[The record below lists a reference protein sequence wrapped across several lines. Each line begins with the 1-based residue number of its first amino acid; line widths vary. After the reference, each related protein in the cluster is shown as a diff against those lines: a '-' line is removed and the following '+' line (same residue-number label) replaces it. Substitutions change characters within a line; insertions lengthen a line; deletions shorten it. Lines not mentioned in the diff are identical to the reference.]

1 MPVIYEPKG
10 KAREYSPQALNLYL
24 SCAHKCLYCYA
35 PSALQKQRESYFCV
49 PQPRKDVI
57 ANLKKEASKASK
69 EQILLSFIGD
79 VYSDT
84 ADNNATTRE
93 ALEILLENKLPVAVL
108 TKGGNRALKDIDIFK
123 KFGEHIQIGAT
134 LVFDQDKDLEYYEN
148 GAKHTD
154 ERIEMLSELHKEG
167 IRTFASFEPVIDP
180 EQTIRLIK
188 RTLPIIDVFKVGKIN
203 NFQGLDKTIDWKSF
217 LEKVVAILREARK
230 PFYIKH
236 DLRQAAPEI
245 KLYGNECL
253 ADEHNVR

>member
-35 PSALQKQRESYFCV
+35 PSALQKQREAYYCV

-57 ANLKKEASKASK
+57 ANLKKEALKAKK

-79 VYSDT
+79 VYSET
-84 ADNNATTRE
+84 SDNNETTRQ

-108 TKGGNRALKDIDIFK
+108 TKGGNRALKDLDVFK
-123 KFGEHIQIGAT
+123 KFGEHFQVGAT
-134 LVFDQDKDLEYYEN
+134 LVFDQTKDLEYYES

-154 ERIEMLSELHKEG
+154 ERIEALTELHSNG

-180 EQTIRLIK
+180 EQSIRLIE
-188 RTLPIIDVFKVGKIN
+188 RTLDIIDVFKVGKIN
-203 NFQGLDKTIDWKSF
+203 NYQGIDKTINWPVF
-217 LEKVVAILREARK
+217 LKKVVTILREANK

-236 DLRQAAPEI
+236 DLRLAAPEI

-253 ADEHNVR
+253 ADEHNVS